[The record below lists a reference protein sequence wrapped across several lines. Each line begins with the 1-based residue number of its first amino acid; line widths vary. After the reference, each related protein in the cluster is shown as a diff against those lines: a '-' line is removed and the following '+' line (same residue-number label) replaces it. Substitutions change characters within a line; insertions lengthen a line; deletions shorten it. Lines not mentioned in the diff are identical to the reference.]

1 MLTYLQDNEYR
12 VEEVQTLKNK
22 IISQGDKTEWT
33 HLKNYIKAM
42 NTDTSES
49 RKDSMEI
56 ELDDLYQALKNW
68 RKEKAVSEHLPAY
81 CILGNKALEQIA
93 VNRPLTSEQLKGLK
107 GVGKKT
113 MEKYSDDILELV
125 ERYA

>member
-1 MLTYLQDNEYR
+1 
-12 VEEVQTLKNK
+12 
-22 IISQGDKTEWT
+22 
-33 HLKNYIKAM
+33 M
-42 NTDTSES
+42 NPDTSES